1 MKRIRRLSVS
11 VFLIILA
18 LLIVPFAAVLW
29 YVRADMEGMLRDEIS
44 LKVVQNLQKSEVGIN
59 QLIGRMATISNVFYW
74 DDALT
79 EAFTDPAR
87 SYYERYTAF
96 NRVIRNIA
104 MQNLYEYADV
114 TEDSGEKIKIT
125 FFDQSGRIYSSWSRN
140 YQDYS
145 YLARQDL
152 VVESRSANGF
162 MRWSMNAL
170 GYEPGGAEAKRDQIA
185 LARVVALDSLMGRA
199 IGTLLISVDQRQV
212 AGILDGYKYSAD
224 DLVFAASGEKGL
236 LFSDA
241 EGVEQAFFERQIRR
255 FSDLGDGN
263 AVVELNGRKY
273 LLTFYTVNR
282 SGMISKGELKIFYMT
297 DYQRL
302 DAEIAA
308 LMQRTNMLCVAFALM
323 AILISALI
331 SALIA
336 RPMRLLS
343 AHMARYR
350 VGGEP
355 VMLGAGRRDEI
366 GEIYTAYYNMS
377 AQIRDLF
384 ERLQMEQVT
393 KEKYYYESLRSR
405 MSPHFLF
412 NTLNTI
418 RWMAMIRGADNIRE
432 SIDALAGIL
441 TYSLDA
447 EGEMV
452 LLSQELDVVSAY
464 CLIQN
469 IRFGNACK
477 LILDVPEAVR
487 GLSIVKFILQPAV
500 ENCFKYAVG
509 QGRAG
514 GVIRVAARTSGS
526 ELIIRVEDD
535 GGGFSE
541 ESLRAFE
548 ARRDRGNVAASS
560 SKGIGLRIVDE
571 RIRVAFGDG
580 YGIELRNDDGA
591 QVWYRLPVIRREGD
605 AP

>member
-1 MKRIRRLSVS
+1 MRRIKRLSVS

-18 LLIVPFAAVLW
+18 LLIVPFTAVLW

-44 LKVVQNLQKSEVGIN
+44 LKVVQNLQKSEMGID
-59 QLIGRMATISNVFYW
+59 QLMGRMANISNVFYW

-104 MQNLYEYADV
+104 MQNLYEYAD
-114 TEDSGEKIKIT
+114 EDGNDGEIIKIT
-125 FFDQSGRIYSSWSRN
+125 FFDQVGRIYSSWSRN
-140 YQDYS
+140 FQDYS
-145 YLARQDL
+145 YLAAQDL
-152 VVESRSANGF
+152 VVESQAAHGF
-162 MRWSMNAL
+162 IRWSMNAM
-170 GYEPGGAEAKRDQIA
+170 GYEPDGRAAKRDQIA

-212 AGILDGYKYSAD
+212 AGILGGYKYSPGD
-224 DLVFAASGEKGL
+224 MVFAASGEKGL

-241 EGVEQAFFERQIRR
+241 QGVEQAFFERQIGR
-255 FSDLGDGN
+255 FSGIEDGN
-263 AVVELNGRKY
+263 ALVELNGRKY
-273 LLTFYTVNR
+273 LLTFYTVTR

-302 DAEIAA
+302 DAEIGV
-308 LMQRTNMLCVAFALM
+308 LMRRTNALCIAFVLIAL
-323 AILISALI
+323 AISALI
-331 SALIA
+331 SALIT

-343 AHMARYR
+343 GHMARYR

-355 VMLGAGRRDEI
+355 VLLGAGRRDEI

-384 ERLQMEQVT
+384 ERLKMEQIT

-412 NTLNTI
+412 NTLNSI

-441 TYSLDA
+441 SYSLDA
-447 EGEMV
+447 GSEMV
-452 LLSQELDVVSAY
+452 MLSQELDVVSAY

-469 IRFGNACK
+469 VRFGNACK
-477 LILDVPEAVR
+477 LTLDVPEPLR
-487 GLSIVKFILQPAV
+487 GLSILKFILQPAV

-509 QGRAG
+509 QGREG
-514 GVIRVAARTSGS
+514 GAISVIARTSD
-526 ELIIRVEDD
+526 EALLIRVQDD

-541 ESLRAFE
+541 ASLRAFE
-548 ARRDRGNVAASS
+548 MRRERANHEESS
-560 SKGIGLRIVDE
+560 SAGIGLKIVDE
-571 RIRVAFGDG
+571 RIRVAFGEG
-580 YGIELRNDDGA
+580 YGIELKNDGGA

-605 AP
+605 AQ